1 MRYYLTEVVQSSGLS
16 DRMSRVQI
24 LANGHPL
31 LFNGENMWES
41 SGEGYV
47 TQPNSPYRDTPS
59 QPNVCD
65 GLIHKESEPSNE
77 KDDSDRK

>member
-1 MRYYLTEVVQSSGLS
+1 
-16 DRMSRVQI
+16 
-24 LANGHPL
+24 
-31 LFNGENMWES
+31 MWES